1 MYQTKA
7 QPNHDNNN
15 KTNNNNIENPNHSMD
30 FKKPALDIMNFLQSE
45 SSPINSSRHSND
57 SRSSPDQLAS
67 PIALSLNSDA
77 IIASSKNLMNEKNSR
92 EKQQKQ
98 KRFSLNQCHNQDCL
112 SPNYLDN
119 SLVDAVSSIVAI
131 QEQQKQQEELNQLNL
146 SQNSDLSLM

>member
-7 QPNHDNNN
+7 QSNHDNN
-15 KTNNNNIENPNHSMD
+15 KTNNNNIENSNHSMD
-30 FKKPALDIMNFLQSE
+30 FK
-45 SSPINSSRHSND
+45 
-57 SRSSPDQLAS
+57 PDQLAS

-119 SLVDAVSSIVAI
+119 SLVDAVSSIVAL

-146 SQNSDLSLM
+146 SQNTDLSLMYEFIFFFLYNYLN